1 MLYFIFLMLIVS
13 DFTDDTSIPFDANE
27 SATPMN
33 EGGAGRGRG
42 GVLPPSH
49 SIFLEDADDLVNV
62 AEMWLVKGQNVTLG
76 LSRKAQE
83 SYQRYMSGMKN
94 RLLAAP
100 GDDSSAMTKH
110 EHEGIWFKDSTPLIH
125 SNSSIYL
132 KVTNMN
138 VNTTGI
144 YTFAIVKQKIR
155 KGFSARP
162 SGKVMRTVDA
172 NGRVSSSSSSPSS
185 ATAVASVNGDV
196 SIIDAK
202 IDPASFE
209 VIRVMA
215 RTVLRL
221 GAVPSCRTKAL
232 HLVLTTGS
240 QLYLHIDEEGSPAPS
255 IQWFKNGIAL
265 RKERKNTL
273 IVNDVSRSHEGTYT
287 CSLINMAGKF
297 MWLEATVLIND

>member
-1 MLYFIFLMLIVS
+1 MNYSGFCWCLLSTV
-13 DFTDDTSIPFDANE
+13 TDDSAIPFDTNA
-27 SATPMN
+27 SATSMN
-33 EGGAGRGRG
+33 EGENRRGE
-42 GVLPPSH
+42 GVVPPSH
-49 SIFLEDADDLVNV
+49 STFLEDADDLVHI

-76 LSRKAQE
+76 LSHKAQE
-83 SYQRYMSGMKN
+83 AYQRYMASIKN

-100 GDDSSAMTKH
+100 GEDPVATTK
-110 EHEGIWFKDSTPLIH
+110 HEGIWFKDSTPLIH
-125 SNSSIYL
+125 SNSSLYL

-162 SGKVMRTVDA
+162 SGKVMRTLDA
-172 NGRVSSSSSSPSS
+172 QGRLTSSSSAPPSS

-196 SIIDAK
+196 SILDAK

-221 GAVPSCRTKAL
+221 GAVPSSRTKPL

-240 QLYLHIDEEGSPAPS
+240 QLYLHIEEEGSPAPS
-255 IQWFKNGIAL
+255 IQWFKNGVAL
-265 RKERKNTL
+265 RKERKNVL
-273 IVNDVSRSHEGTYT
+273 IVNDVNKSHEGTYT
-287 CSLINMAGKF
+287 CALINMAGKY
-297 MWLEATVLIND
+297 MWLEATVLINEY